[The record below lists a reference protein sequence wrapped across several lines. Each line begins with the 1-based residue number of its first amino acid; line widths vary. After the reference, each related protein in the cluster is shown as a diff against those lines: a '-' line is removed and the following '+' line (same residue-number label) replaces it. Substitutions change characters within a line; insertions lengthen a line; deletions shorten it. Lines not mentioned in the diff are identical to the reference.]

1 MNDFTKEE
9 LEDILETYYM
19 IEEHSDIE
27 RKVISKIQ
35 SLIDNY
41 CEHNPNKPNF
51 TQEQKDFICRQ
62 IGEWYLMMK
71 PLLEGQHNLGYMK
84 EKLKQMVCDE

>member
-9 LEDILETYYM
+9 LEDILETYYI

-41 CEHNPNKPNF
+41 CEPSLNNSVCYCGQNSSV
-51 TQEQKDFICRQ
+51 
-62 IGEWYLMMK
+62 GETI
-71 PLLEGQHNLGYMK
+71 EVCGYCK
-84 EKLKQMVCDE
+84 IKYKGA